1 MSAIVL
7 VYLLLIGKFL
17 KVYSKELS
25 LDLIYNKRDGKL
37 VLKNN
42 RKLKFLLKINNEA
55 FFVAI
60 IIA

>member
-17 KVYSKELS
+17 KVCFKELS
-25 LDLIYNKRDGKL
+25 LDLIYNKRDVKL

-42 RKLKFLLKINNEA
+42 KKLKFLLKINNDT

-60 IIA
+60 IIV

>member
-42 RKLKFLLKINNEA
+42 KKLKFLLTINNEA

>member
-1 MSAIVL
+1 VL
-7 VYLLLIGKFL
+7 EYLLLIGKLL
-17 KVYSKELS
+17 KVYPKELS
-25 LDLIYNKRDGKL
+25 LDLIYNKRGGKL

-42 RKLKFLLKINNEA
+42 KKLKFLLKINNEA

>member
-1 MSAIVL
+1 M
-7 VYLLLIGKFL
+7 GTFL
-17 KVYSKELS
+17 KVYFKELS
-25 LDLIYNKRDGKL
+25 LDLIYNKRGGKL

-42 RKLKFLLKINNEA
+42 KKLKFLLKINNDT